1 MGLPDLSGSNIQD
14 TYQRVLHTSG
24 GAIFDGTGSTVP
36 ISFSGDNVTVAGTIT
51 AQTYVVSESVINVTS
66 GSTIFGNSSDDT
78 HTFTGD
84 ITASGQ
90 ISSSGTGEN
99 YLSGDLNMVDA
110 DIVFSN
116 DKGLRF
122 ENAAGTEFG
131 NILMNSSDN
140 MVYQNLRSNRDV
152 IFRAGNSTNEGSIIV
167 QKGGTSDAL
176 LTVGTHKG
184 LDISG
189 SFTASGDISASGN
202 IYGDI
207 TADTDNSV
215 VIYKNGRLYTD
226 EIDSRVWG
234 STLLDSTD
242 TAACADQIK
251 TIQCAATD
259 APRYLTFVDDNNTS
273 ADCETLRTNENI
285 FWNCRTRVLTVNG
298 AIKSK
303 GSDIT
308 LMSGSISASGAIT
321 ASNVSMSGDMTA
333 TTGSFNHIVTDGD
346 TIEFRQA
353 GTTTKLGHIK
363 FSDKGAEFGDSAGTG
378 KSNLTASIVRA
389 TNKFI
394 SEGSAELTGDV
405 TMSGHFSASGEI
417 DTSKMRTGKMLSI
430 SPHDTNLQF
439 GNDTNGTR
447 IHGDFIQLGDPASTT
462 QVVTSSGNIIAPQ
475 FAVSGST
482 GNYFTD
488 GQITIKGKDSTGGD
502 VVLRGGLTGITTEAI
517 DGHIDSDNGFS
528 ILLNAGQTG
537 NYGSFNIYNANNNSA
552 VPGVNTTHI
561 FSMTKTGNITSS
573 GHISSSNNVYA
584 TQFIGSEVQVTDAIA
599 IDSNAI
605 VYAEPNLRVKN
616 SGLEVALGDI
626 TASSHISASGDIFG
640 DDITAATKFVGT
652 ELESSTN
659 LTLDATADII
669 LSADGDQIKMNDGTT
684 TRFTFNVDATP
695 EIDVAGD
702 LIIDPT
708 GGDVQVDG
716 VVQSYA
722 NSSYPNYAVGGS
734 QGYHTYYMIPA
745 HKFEGE
751 NSKYQAYSFSSNAVS
766 FSFSMNAGTSFIIP
780 KGYKLASCM
789 IPMAKAGAA
798 VKIYTTQNAGWCAP
812 ALVKSMTATKCP
824 TISTTVEQAYVA
836 AATVFSSTEAA
847 KLTGND
853 LTMCIIEISVANKD
867 ALFGAFFTME
877 QIS

>member
-36 ISFSGDNVTVAGTIT
+36 ISFNGDNVTVAGTIT
-51 AQTYVVSESVINVTS
+51 AQTYVVSESVVNVSS

-84 ITASGQ
+84 ITASGD
-90 ISSSGTGEN
+90 IYLEENKKIYFDGGDNPENTYIYKNGTSMDFRVSTAQRLTLGTSET
-99 YLSGDLNMVDA
+99 
-110 DIVFSN
+110 VFN
-116 DKGLRF
+116 
-122 ENAAGTEFG
+122 N
-131 NILMNSSDN
+131 NSVRIGANSDP
-140 MVYQNLRSNRDV
+140 QNLHV
-152 IFRAGNSTNEGSIIV
+152 T
-167 QKGGTSDAL
+167 
-176 LTVGTHKG
+176 
-184 LDISG
+184 
-189 SFTASGDISASGN
+189 GDMSASGN
-202 IYGDI
+202 IYGNL

-242 TAACADQIK
+242 TAACADKIK
-251 TIQCAATD
+251 TIQCAVTD
-259 APRYLTFVDDNNTS
+259 APRYLTFVDDNNSS

-321 ASNVSMSGDMTA
+321 ASNVSMSGDMIA
-333 TTGSFNHIVTDGD
+333 TTGSFNHIITDGD

-363 FSDKGAEFGDSAGTG
+363 FSDKGAEFGDSQGTG

-389 TNKFI
+389 TSKFI

-405 TMSGHFSASGEI
+405 TMSGHFSASGQV
-417 DTSKMRTGKMLSI
+417 DTSKLKTGKMLSI
-430 SPHDTNLQF
+430 SPDGSDLQF
-439 GNDTNGTR
+439 GNEISGIR
-447 IHGDFIQLGDPASTT
+447 IHGSFIQLGNPTETD
-462 QVVTSSGNIIAPQ
+462 QVVTASANIVAPK

-482 GNYFTD
+482 TNEFTD
-488 GQITIKGKDSTGGD
+488 GRIVIRGRDATGGN
-502 VVLRGGLTGITTEAI
+502 VTLRGGVNGLGTDAI
-517 DGHIDSDNGFS
+517 NGYIDSDNGFG
-528 ILLNAGQTG
+528 ILLNSGQTG
-537 NYGSFNIYNANNNSA
+537 NYGSFDIYNANNSSA

-561 FSMTKTGNITSS
+561 FSMTKAGNVTAS
-573 GHISSSNNVYA
+573 GHISSSGNVYA
-584 TQFIGSEVQVTDAIA
+584 TQFIGTEVQVTDAIA
-599 IDSNAI
+599 IDSNGI
-605 VYAEPNLRVKN
+605 DYNQPNIRVKN

-695 EIDVAGD
+695 EIDIAGD

-708 GGDVQVDG
+708 GGDVKVDG

-734 QGYHTYYMIPA
+734 QGYNTYYMIPA

-751 NSKYQAYSFSSNAVS
+751 NSKYQSYSFSSNAVG
-766 FSFSMNAGTSFIIP
+766 FTFSMNAGTSFIIP
-780 KGYKLASCM
+780 KGYKLLSCVVIM
-789 IPMAKAGAA
+789 SKAGRT
-798 VKIYTTQNAGWCAP
+798 VKIYTTQNTGWCAP
-812 ALVKSMTATKCP
+812 ALVKTMASTKCP
-824 TISTTVEQAYVA
+824 VISTTVEQAYVS
-836 AATVFSSTEAA
+836 AATLFTSTEAS

-853 LTMCIIEISVANKD
+853 LTECIIEVGVQNKD

-877 QIS
+877 QMS